1 MGLEQQVIFLRS
13 VNIMAMV
20 QKKNVE
26 DLNVSGKRVIVRV
39 DFNVPLDKKTGEI
52 TDDKRIKGALPTIK
66 YLVDNGAKVILV
78 SHLGRPKNGPEPAF
92 SMKPA
97 ADRLAELIGKPVTL
111 AADVIGEDAKAK
123 AAALQ
128 DGEILMLENVR
139 FHKEETKN
147 DPKFAAELASMAD
160 LYVNDAFGTAH
171 RAHASTAG
179 LANFLPSASG
189 YLIEKEIKFIGGAL
203 ANPERP
209 FVAILGGSKV
219 SDKIGVIEN
228 LIDKADTIII
238 GGGMAYTFAAAQ
250 GGSIGTSLCEP
261 DKFDL
266 AKELIAKAEAKGVK
280 LLTPVDTVAADAFDA
295 NANSQVVD
303 TMAIPDGWMGLDI
316 GPKTIEMFSA
326 EIKAAKTVIW
336 NGPAGVFEFEK
347 FAVGTK
353 ALAQAIA
360 ESSAISIIGGGD
372 SAAAVEKLGYA
383 DKVTHIST
391 GGGASLE
398 FIEGKVLPGIDCLND
413 KEIGRTFAAGNWKMN
428 CGIPA
433 DAVKLIEELKPLVK
447 DATARIALGVPAT
460 ALAAAVEATAYTNI
474 KIAAQNCHFEEKGAF
489 TGEISP
495 LWLAKMG
502 VTYCIIGHSERRE
515 YNAETDETVN
525 KKALALLKY
534 GVKPIICCGESL
546 AQREAGETFDWIKGQ
561 IVGAFKDIPASKLC
575 QITIAYE
582 PIWAIGTGKTATDEQ
597 AEEVCKFIR
606 GVIAELYCEKCA
618 EAITIQYGGSC
629 NAGNAAGLFAQAD
642 INGGLVGGASLKAQD
657 FSVICNAA
665 K

>member
-1 MGLEQQVIFLRS
+1 
-13 VNIMAMV
+13 MAMV

-123 AAALQ
+123 AAALK

-398 FIEGKVLPGIDCLND
+398 FIEGKVLPGIDCLQD

-447 DATARIALGVPAT
+447 DATAKIALGVPAT